1 MATHPGLRYD
11 PSAAYAVSEKDVVY
25 LSTDGAVRHARVYQP
40 DGPGPFP
47 VLVSVHGGAW
57 SGGDHTNNAV
67 TSGPIAASGVVVMT
81 IGLRVAPDF
90 PYPAQVQDAN
100 LAIRWARMHAEKYNG
115 DPAAVGGIGYSSGGH
130 TLPLA
135 GMRPNDSRYSAHELV
150 DPKYAELAMP
160 IPSTTPAKL
169 DWMIVCW
176 PVIDSHARYLV
187 AKANDNERLVANSE
201 GYFLTE
207 DAMHEGN
214 PQELLDRG
222 EQAALPPALVIHGT
236 ADENVPV
243 EHAERFVTSY
253 AAAGGSVQFEKFEG
267 EPHGFANEPGPATDR
282 LVEVIKQFVAE
293 QVNALRAAAP

>member
-1 MATHPGLRYD
+1 MATKPGLRYD
-11 PSAAYAVSEKDVVY
+11 PSAAYSVTEHDVEY
-25 LSTDGAVRHARVYQP
+25 LNVNGDVRYVRVYQP
-40 DGPGPFP
+40 EGTGPFP

-81 IGLRVAPDF
+81 IGLRVAPEF

-100 LAIRWARMHAEKYNG
+100 LAIRWARTHAEAYSG

-135 GMRPNDSRYSAHELV
+135 AMRPGDSRYSALPLEGGA
-150 DPKYAELAMP
+150 DAE
-160 IPSTTPAKL
+160 L

-176 PVIDSHARYLV
+176 PVIDSHARYEV
-187 AKANDNERLVANSE
+187 AKANASERLITNTE

-222 EQAALPPALVIHGT
+222 ESVSMPPALVIHGT

-243 EHAERFVTSY
+243 EHAERFVASY
-253 AAAGGSVQFEKFEG
+253 TAAGGSARMERFEG
-267 EPHGFANEPGPATDR
+267 EPHGFANEPGPQTDR
-282 LVEVIKQFVAE
+282 MVEVVKGFIAE
-293 QVNALRAAAP
+293 QVNALQAAGA

>member
-1 MATHPGLRYD
+1 MATKPGLRYD
-11 PSAAYAVSEKDVVY
+11 PSATYFVTEKDIEY
-25 LSTDGAVRHARVYQP
+25 LSTDGVVRYVRVYQP
-40 DGPGPFP
+40 EGEGPFP

-81 IGLRVAPDF
+81 IGLRVAPEF

-100 LAIRWARMHAEKYNG
+100 LAIRWARTHAEKYNG
-115 DPAAVGGIGYSSGGH
+115 DPGAVGGIGYSSGGH

-135 GMRPNDSRYSAHELV
+135 GMRPNDSRYSALLLEGS
-150 DPKYAELAMP
+150 AE
-160 IPSTTPAKL
+160 AKL
-169 DWMIVCW
+169 DWMVVCW
-176 PVIDSHARYLV
+176 PVIDSHARYEV
-187 AKANDNERLVANSE
+187 AKANGSERLITNTE

-222 EQAALPPALVIHGT
+222 ESVSMPPTLVIHGT

-243 EHAERFVTSY
+243 EHVERFVASY
-253 AAAGGSVQFEKFEG
+253 SAAGGSIRLEKFEG
-267 EPHGFANEPGPATDR
+267 EPHGFANEPGPQTDR
-282 LVEVIKQFVAE
+282 MVEVVKGFIAE
-293 QVNALRAAAP
+293 QVNTLQTADA

>member
-1 MATHPGLRYD
+1 MATQQGIRYD
-11 PSAAYAVSEKDVVY
+11 PSASYSVTEKDVTY
-25 LSTDGAVRHARVYQP
+25 LSTDGAVRYARVYQP

-81 IGLRVAPDF
+81 IGLRVAPEF

-100 LAIRWARMHAEKYNG
+100 LAIRWARMHAEKYSG
-115 DPAAVGGIGYSSGGH
+115 DPGAIGGIGYSSGGH

-135 GMRPNDSRYSAHELV
+135 AMRPSDERYSALPLEG
-150 DPKYAELAMP
+150 DAD
-160 IPSTTPAKL
+160 AKL

-176 PVIDSHARYLV
+176 PVIDSHARYEV
-187 AKANDNERLVANSE
+187 AKANASERLITNTE

-222 EQAALPPALVIHGT
+222 ESVSMPPALVIHGT

-243 EHAERFVTSY
+243 EHAERFAESY
-253 AAAGGSVQFEKFEG
+253 AAAGGSVRLEKFEG

-282 LVEVIKQFVAE
+282 MVEVVKEFIAE
-293 QVNALRAAAP
+293 QVNTGA

>member
-1 MATHPGLRYD
+1 MATKPGLRYD
-11 PSAAYAVSEKDVVY
+11 PAAAYAVTEQDVEY
-25 LSTDGAVRHARVYQP
+25 LNVDGDVRYVRVYQP
-40 DGPGPFP
+40 EGEGPFP

-57 SGGDHTNNAV
+57 SGGDHTNNAI

-81 IGLRVAPDF
+81 IGLRVAPEF

-100 LAIRWARMHAEKYNG
+100 LAIRWARMHAEMYNG
-115 DPAAVGGIGYSSGGH
+115 DPGAVGGIGYSSGGH

-135 GMRPNDSRYSAHELV
+135 GMRPADERYSALPLEGGA
-150 DPKYAELAMP
+150 DAE
-160 IPSTTPAKL
+160 L

-176 PVIDSHARYLV
+176 PVIDSHARYEV
-187 AKANDNERLVANSE
+187 AKANNSERLVTNTE

-222 EQAALPPALVIHGT
+222 ESVAMPPALVIHGT

-243 EHAERFVTSY
+243 EHAERFAESY
-253 AAAGGSVQFEKFEG
+253 AAAGGSVRLEKFEG

-282 LVEVIKQFVAE
+282 MVEVVKGFIAE
-293 QVNALRAAAP
+293 QVNALQTANA

>member
-1 MATHPGLRYD
+1 MATQQGLRYD
-11 PSAAYAVSEKDVVY
+11 PSASYSVTEKDVTY
-25 LSTDGAVRHARVYQP
+25 LSTDGAVRYARVHQP

-67 TSGPIAASGVVVMT
+67 TSG
-81 IGLRVAPDF
+81 LRVAPEF

-100 LAIRWARMHAEKYNG
+100 LAIRWARMHAGQYKG
-115 DPAAVGGIGYSSGGH
+115 DPGAVGGIGYSSGGH

-135 GMRPNDSRYSAHELV
+135 AMRPGDERYGALPLEGGA
-150 DPKYAELAMP
+150 DAR
-160 IPSTTPAKL
+160 L

-176 PVIDSHARYLV
+176 PVIDSHARYEV
-187 AKANDNERLVANSE
+187 AKANANERLVTNTE

-222 EQAALPPALVIHGT
+222 ESVSLPPALVIHGT

-243 EHAERFVTSY
+243 EHAERFAESY
-253 AAAGGSVQFEKFEG
+253 AAAGGSVRLETFEG

-282 LVEVIKQFVAE
+282 MVEVVKAFIAE
-293 QVNALRAAAP
+293 QVNAGA

>member
-1 MATHPGLRYD
+1 MATREGLRYD
-11 PSAAYAVSEKDVVY
+11 PSASYAVTEKDVTY
-25 LSTDGAVRHARVYQP
+25 LSVDGAVRHARVYQP

-57 SGGDHTNNAV
+57 SGGDHTNNAI

-81 IGLRVAPDF
+81 IGLRVAPEF

-115 DPAAVGGIGYSSGGH
+115 DPDAVGGIGYSSGGH

-135 GMRPNDSRYSAHELV
+135 GMRPGDERYGALPLEGG
-150 DPKYAELAMP
+150 AEAR
-160 IPSTTPAKL
+160 L

-176 PVIDSHARYLV
+176 PVIDSHARYEV
-187 AKANDNERLVANSE
+187 AKANANERLVTNTE

-222 EQAALPPALVIHGT
+222 ESVSLPPTLVIHGT

-243 EHAERFVTSY
+243 EHAERFTAAY
-253 AAAGGSVQFEKFEG
+253 AAAGGSVRLETFEG
-267 EPHGFANEPGPATDR
+267 EPHGFANEPGPAADR
-282 LVEVIKQFVAE
+282 MVEVVKAFIAE
-293 QVNALRAAAP
+293 QVNAPQTAAP

>member
-1 MATHPGLRYD
+1 MTTKPGLRYD
-11 PSAAYAVSEKDVVY
+11 PSAALAVTEKDEVY
-25 LSTDGAVRHARVYQP
+25 LSTDGAVRHVRVYQP
-40 DGPGPFP
+40 EGDGPFP

-81 IGLRVAPDF
+81 IGLRIAPEF

-100 LAIRWARMHAEKYNG
+100 LAIRWARMHAERYNG
-115 DPAAVGGIGYSSGGH
+115 DPGAVGGIGYSSGGH

-135 GMRPNDSRYSAHELV
+135 AMRPTDERYNALPLEGSAG
-150 DPKYAELAMP
+150 A
-160 IPSTTPAKL
+160 SL

-187 AKANDNERLVANSE
+187 ARANNAERLITNTE

-222 EQAALPPALVIHGT
+222 ESVSMPPALVIHGT

-243 EHAERFVTSY
+243 EYAGRFAESY
-253 AAAGGSVQFEKFEG
+253 AAAGGSVRFEKFQG

-282 LVEVIKQFVAE
+282 MVEVVKGFIAE
-293 QVNALRAAAP
+293 QVNTLQAASA

>member
-1 MATHPGLRYD
+1 MATQSGLRYD
-11 PSAAYAVSEKDVVY
+11 PSAAYPVTEEDVVY
-25 LSTDGAVRHARVYQP
+25 LSADGAVRYARVYQP

-81 IGLRVAPDF
+81 IGLRVAPEF

-100 LAIRWARMHAEKYNG
+100 LAIRWARMHAEEYNG
-115 DPAAVGGIGYSSGGH
+115 DPGAVGGIGYSSGGH

-135 GMRPNDSRYSAHELV
+135 GMRPADSRYSAHELV
-150 DPKYAELAMP
+150 DP
-160 IPSTTPAKL
+160 TPAKL

-176 PVIDSHARYLV
+176 PVIDSHARYEV
-187 AKANDNERLVANSE
+187 AKANNSERLVTNTE
-201 GYFLTE
+201 GYFLNE

-222 EQAALPPALVIHGT
+222 ESVAMPPTLVIHGT

-243 EHAERFVTSY
+243 EHAERFAASY
-253 AAAGGSVQFEKFEG
+253 AAAGGSVRLEKFEG
-267 EPHGFANEPGPATDR
+267 EPHGFANEPGEAADR
-282 LVEVIKQFVAE
+282 MVEVIKQFIAE
-293 QVNALRAAAP
+293 QVNA